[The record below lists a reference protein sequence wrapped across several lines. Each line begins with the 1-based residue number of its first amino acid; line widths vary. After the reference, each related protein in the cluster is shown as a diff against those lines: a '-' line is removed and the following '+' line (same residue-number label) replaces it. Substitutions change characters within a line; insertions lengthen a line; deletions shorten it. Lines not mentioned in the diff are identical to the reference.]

1 MAFAETA
8 GDGNR
13 FGVTGIGLAA
23 GCFQNQTPV
32 EDRNVGGVVLAG
44 IEISPV

>member
-23 GCFQNQTPV
+23 GYFQ
-32 EDRNVGGVVLAG
+32 DRSPIQDGDVGGIILAG
-44 IEISPV
+44 IEILPV